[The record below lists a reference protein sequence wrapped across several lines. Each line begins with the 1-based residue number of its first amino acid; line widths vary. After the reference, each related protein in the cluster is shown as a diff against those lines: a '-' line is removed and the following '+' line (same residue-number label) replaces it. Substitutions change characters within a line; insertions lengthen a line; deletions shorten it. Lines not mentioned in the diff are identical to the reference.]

1 VPVKMPNSV
10 DVLVG
15 SRLRARRRELGI
27 SQESLGDAVGITFQ
41 QIQKYEKGA
50 NRISASRLQQF
61 SNIMKVPV
69 ASWFEHVPSAVP
81 RTTLS
86 ETVSIDEV
94 RTFLAAPDGQALAK
108 ALMRIRNVPLR
119 KSVCAL
125 VEQLAEST
133 GRRQDGRRSS

>member
-1 VPVKMPNSV
+1 VPAKKPNSV

-50 NRISASRLQQF
+50 NRVSASRLQQF

-69 ASWFEHVPSAVP
+69 ASWFEHVPSRSP
-81 RTTLS
+81 RKMLS

-94 RTFLAAPDGQALAK
+94 KTFLAAPDGQALVR

-133 GRRQDGRRSS
+133 SRRPGG